1 MQLCQNGKNILSLLE
16 EFKQGNKVF
25 LVTKL
30 AKGGDLVSYLQSI
43 KVTKLPEL

>member
-1 MQLCQNGKNILSLLE
+1 MQLCRGGKNVLSLLE

-30 AKGGDLVSYLQSI
+30 AKGGDLVSYLETL
-43 KVTKLPEL
+43 KATKLPEL